1 MLVEIVIFNGTN
13 FFCQRIISSIRL
25 QLSLFLAILP
35 SIALLRDG
43 NDLIPVAY
51 YFDSISFYI
60 LQKGPLLGIGSI
72 IVILKAFLKVLRAL
86 KARRKCFHSRR
97 SLIILKQN
105 ISLLRMMIQSSHSR
119 QIKMLQGTNWSKW
132 IWGTQN
138 LGVILFKSQKRMY
151 LNQLCVLMAIK
162 F

>member
-1 MLVEIVIFNGTN
+1 MLVAIVIFNGTN

-97 SLIILKQN
+97 SLIILK
-105 ISLLRMMIQSSHSR
+105 
-119 QIKMLQGTNWSKW
+119 
-132 IWGTQN
+132 
-138 LGVILFKSQKRMY
+138 
-151 LNQLCVLMAIK
+151 
-162 F
+162 